1 MGTLSNGVSYY
12 DYRKAEKRS
21 GHHSEFREET
31 LVYAFKSPK
40 TSAKYIVEVE
50 HYNLHL
56 YAIKFYLKK
65 DQNNPNR
72 FNLLS
77 GLNEVR
83 PVIYTCIA
91 IMLDIFRHDETA
103 SFAFIGS
110 PSHKEIEREAENPRL
125 KKENNTQRYRIYSM
139 IMSTFFSEERFS
151 HHHSNKCSLY
161 LMRNKSSNASPKEM
175 QEMINIIY
183 NIDIQDLV

>member
-1 MGTLSNGVSYY
+1 
-12 DYRKAEKRS
+12 
-21 GHHSEFREET
+21 
-31 LVYAFKSPK
+31 
-40 TSAKYIVEVE
+40 
-50 HYNLHL
+50 
-56 YAIKFYLKK
+56 
-65 DQNNPNR
+65 
-72 FNLLS
+72 
-77 GLNEVR
+77 
-83 PVIYTCIA
+83 
-91 IMLDIFRHDETA
+91 MLDIFRHDETA